1 MGIIREE
8 ADRPGWYFL
17 VKWTPKDGKPRGLHA
32 LSIVHVIYH
41 DGSEDV
47 SIRAD
52 KVAWSRVDRFMVINH
67 FSIARPHAG
76 IADPC
81 EVPKSAPEQP
91 VIFFND
97 KQRAL
102 GNKPVDIAPH
112 VVVSAL
118 YVNGNTHVA
127 NADDIRWG
135 EVRSYVLAN
144 GSEWW
149 AQKFGETDG
158 TEAAVRAEPVVPQAT
173 PENAKKYN
181 HYFVRVPFT
190 HIDVYRLLELFK
202 VTDNAIG
209 HAIKK
214 LLVPGLRG
222 GKPTKQDIIEARD
235 TLNRRIEMW
244 DEDEATKDDML

>member
-8 ADRPGWYFL
+8 TSRPGWYFL
-17 VKWTPKDGKPRGLHA
+17 VEWTPKDGKPKDLHT

-47 SIRAD
+47 GIRAD

-76 IADPC
+76 IAD
-81 EVPKSAPEQP
+81 
-91 VIFFND
+91 
-97 KQRAL
+97 
-102 GNKPVDIAPH
+102 
-112 VVVSAL
+112 
-118 YVNGNTHVA
+118 
-127 NADDIRWG
+127 
-135 EVRSYVLAN
+135 
-144 GSEWW
+144 
-149 AQKFGETDG
+149 
-158 TEAAVRAEPVVPQAT
+158 PVVPQAT

>member
-17 VKWTPKDGKPRGLHA
+17 VKWTPEDGKPKDLHA

-41 DGSEDV
+41 DGSEGV
-47 SIRAD
+47 NIRAY

-76 IADPC
+76 LVDPGDVHKG
-81 EVPKSAPEQP
+81 ESL
-91 VIFFND
+91 ND
-97 KQRAL
+97 YTAL
-102 GNKPVDIAPH
+102 VGRVTLTGPREDVEYVVRLLPDVDDPAIQQ
-112 VVVSAL
+112 
-118 YVNGNTHVA
+118 G
-127 NADDIRWG
+127 
-135 EVRSYVLAN
+135 
-144 GSEWW
+144 
-149 AQKFGETDG
+149 
-158 TEAAVRAEPVVPQAT
+158 T

-181 HYFVRVPFT
+181 HYFVRVPWSY
-190 HIDVYRLLELFK
+190 IDIYRLLELFK

-209 HAIKK
+209 HAAKK

-222 GKPTKQDIIEARD
+222 NKATKQDIIEARD

-244 DEDEATKDDML
+244 DEDESVKDDML